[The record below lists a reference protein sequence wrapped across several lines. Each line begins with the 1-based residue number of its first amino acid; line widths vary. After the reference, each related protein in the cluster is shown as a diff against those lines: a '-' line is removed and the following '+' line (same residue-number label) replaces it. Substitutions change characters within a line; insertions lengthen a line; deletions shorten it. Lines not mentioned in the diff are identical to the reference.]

1 MSTFLSAANDSSCS
15 LPRIQR
21 CLNPASYSQAEFGHS
36 LSFPFNTPTF
46 LFSVYSLLLC
56 IKKKNKQTNK
66 QKTTP
71 WKPLMHWVP
80 YQCFVYNGVYW
91 KGARVLPSSSFHS
104 SGWMKEEGWKQ
115 PSGSIFIKVNCYK
128 ANSMLRTNRKGAL
141 LSDKSSC
148 GRPQRDLS
156 WDWSLRWS
164 HLVRGRSSTKII

>member
-1 MSTFLSAANDSSCS
+1 MILAALYRGYKGVQIQHPTVRQNLGSVSPSHST
-15 LPRIQR
+15 LP
-21 CLNPASYSQAEFGHS
+21 
-36 LSFPFNTPTF
+36 PFFF
-46 LFSVYSLLLC
+46 LFILC
-56 IKKKNKQTNK
+56 FYALKRKKNKNK
-66 QKTTP
+66 KTTP

-104 SGWMKEEGWKQ
+104 SGRMKEEGWKQ

-128 ANSMLRTNRKGAL
+128 ANKQHAENKHKRSSTIRY
-141 LSDKSSC
+141 SSC

>member
-1 MSTFLSAANDSSCS
+1 MVYTIKITCLSLLMSTFLSAANDSSCS

-36 LSFPFNTPTF
+36 LSFPFNTLTF

-128 ANSMLRTNRKGAL
+128 ANKQHAENKQ
-141 LSDKSSC
+141 K
-148 GRPQRDLS
+148 
-156 WDWSLRWS
+156 
-164 HLVRGRSSTKII
+164 RSSTIR